1 MNNIVINEVVYG
13 YLRLILIVSRYK
25 FRKYIVK
32 YMDKVKELLEQD
44 MYSLFTDLEHLPIS
58 VNII

>member
-44 MYSLFTDLEHLPIS
+44 MYSLFTDFEHLPIS